1 MAETIL
7 LTGISGFIA
16 KHVAVKLLAAGYA
29 VRGSVRRLE
38 RADEV
43 RAAIAPH
50 VEVEA
55 LSRLTFVALDLEADA
70 GWAQAMAGVDVL
82 VHTASP
88 FPVEQPKDEAVLIRP
103 AVEGTL
109 RALRAAKAAGVGR
122 VVLTSSTVAVI
133 DTGVAGVQD
142 ETNWCN
148 TDAPDTSA
156 YGKSKTLA
164 ERAAWDFAAAEGI
177 ALTTINPGFVLGA
190 PLDKHY
196 GSSTGVIRRILRG
209 KDPMMPLI
217 DFPVVDVRDVAEM
230 HLRAVQRPETA
241 GARFLAVAGTMTM
254 PAMAKVLKQAFP
266 ARRIPTGVAPVWLL
280 RVLGIFDAQIRS
292 VVPMVGKMHP
302 INNARAR
309 EGMGMNFISPE
320 GALRATGTWLIENG
334 EV

>member
-1 MAETIL
+1 MTETIL

-16 KHVAVKLLAAGYA
+16 KHVAAKLLNAGYA
-29 VRGSVRRLE
+29 VRGSVRRLD
-38 RADEV
+38 RGAEV
-43 RAAIAPH
+43 RAALGPH
-50 VEVEA
+50 VTPEA
-55 LSRLTFVALDLEADA
+55 LARLSFTALDLESDA
-70 GWAQAMAGVDVL
+70 GWAEAMAGVTVL

-88 FPVEQPKDEAVLIRP
+88 FPIEQPKDEMLLIRP

-109 RALRAAKAAGVGR
+109 RALRAAKAAGVSR

-133 DTGVAGVQD
+133 DTGVSGRQD

-148 TDAPDTSA
+148 TEAADASA
-156 YGKSKTLA
+156 YAKSKTLA
-164 ERAAWDFAAAEGI
+164 ERAAWDFAAAEGLH
-177 ALTTINPGFVLGA
+177 LTTINPGFVLGA

-209 KDPMMPLI
+209 KDPMLPML

-241 GARFLAVAGTMTM
+241 GSRFLAVAGNISM
-254 PAMAKVLKQAFP
+254 PAMAKVLKAAFP
-266 ARRIPTGVAPVWLL
+266 ARRIPTGTAPLWLL
-280 RVLGIFDAQIRS
+280 RVLALFDGQIRA
-292 VVPMVGKMHP
+292 VLPAVGKSHP

-309 EGMGMNFISPE
+309 EVMGMKFISPE
-320 GALRATGTWLIENG
+320 GALRATGTWLVDNG